1 MKTIEYLSSDKLYKI
16 KKKKLNDRGKI
27 LVSILFFLF
36 FSILSLSF
44 FKLSIYTDNGKL
56 TNAVDYSEN
65 GNIDYKIYLKDNNY
79 YNTTY
84 LEKGMQYVAGLI
96 KTVNVRFDY
105 QIHSTKNIDIDANYS
120 VIADL
125 QITERNDSSK
135 LLFSK
140 KDKLIDNKKIKV
152 NDNNLTINEE
162 FDIDYDKYNG
172 LANSYKRDYGLVV
185 SSNLVLTFEIN
196 ANGTYN
202 KTQSVMDKSNQMQ
215 MVIPLLEQTVDIS
228 MDTNEIKDSGRVI
241 DTNNKFKVENLLF
254 FVLFIVT
261 SLIALINFLLS
272 IYFIYKYSKKDIY
285 RSKVNKLLRDYDRI
299 IVNGKISIDEKKYT
313 NKIQPDSFEDMVDA
327 AQTLGVPIYY
337 YEAIENEKCFFVIV
351 KDDTLY
357 KYRITRAFLE
367 KNSSVKKK

>member
-36 FSILSLSF
+36 FSILSLFF
-44 FKLSIYTDNGKL
+44 FKLSIYSDNGKL

-202 KTQSVMDKSNQMQ
+202 KKQSVMDKSNQMQ

-272 IYFIYKYSKKDIY
+272 VYFIYKYSKKDIY